1 MVNILL
7 VDDHVLVRD
16 GLRRLLQDYPDMAV
30 VGEARE
36 GREAV
41 RLVAA
46 LHPDVVL
53 MDLTLPGLDGMEAT
67 KLIVKE
73 APKTRVLMLTM
84 HANEE
89 YALRVLQAGARG
101 FVVKDDPTSEVVEA
115 IRRVAAGGTYLSPIL
130 SQRLPQ
136 RYADGYVNPPSLDV
150 LTDRELQVLKSLAE
164 GRTTGKIA
172 QDLCI
177 SVKTVDTHR
186 AHLLEKLSLKTTVDL
201 IRFALRKGLI
211 EGLW

>member
-16 GLRRLLQDYPDMAV
+16 GLRRLLQDCPDMAV
-30 VGEARE
+30 IGEARE

-41 RLVAA
+41 RLVTV

-53 MDLTLPGLDGMEAT
+53 MDLSLPGLDGIEAT

-84 HANEE
+84 HASEE
-89 YALRVLQAGARG
+89 YALRVLRAGARG
-101 FVVKDDPTSEVVEA
+101 FVIKDDPTSEVVEA
-115 IRRVAAGGTYLSPIL
+115 IRKVAAGATYLSPIL
-130 SQRLPQ
+130 SERLPN
-136 RYADGYVNPPSLDV
+136 RYASGHLKPPSLDA
-150 LTDRELQVLKSLAE
+150 LTDRELQVLKALSE

-172 QDLCI
+172 QDLYI

-201 IRFALRKGLI
+201 IRFALRNGLI
-211 EGLW
+211 EDLW